1 MGGRAIHD
9 DDPYIFCQTHQDCK
23 SQPCPELPASCLK
36 YGGSG
41 VNEGNKKHLVCY
53 TVATT
58 FVQGLPVYLC
68 QGTEFGAF
76 AIIPQLVPRSN
87 ANLDSCR
94 TDSDCTHGHC
104 PVGSAS
110 CLGYGAPSVSDNGQ
124 KCVASAFVETR
135 TLTMI
140 QDVPVYE
147 LVTRKGDVNMENSQQ
162 NSGRIR
168 CNVKGM
174 RECRVD
180 EAIWHIVKRK
190 LCQDVSLH
198 LPNHVTA

>member
-1 MGGRAIHD
+1 M
-9 DDPYIFCQTHQDCK
+9 
-23 SQPCPELPASCLK
+23 K

-41 VNEGNKKHLVCY
+41 VNEGNKKCLVSY
-53 TVATT
+53 TVATIVLT
-58 FVQGLPVYLC
+58 FVQGLPVCLC

-76 AIIPQLVPRSN
+76 AIIPQLVPRSS
-87 ANLDSCR
+87 ANPDSCR

-110 CLGYGAPSVSDNGQ
+110 CLGYGAPSISDNGQ

-147 LVTRKGDVNMENSQQ
+147 LVTRKAGL
-162 NSGRIR
+162 
-168 CNVKGM
+168 
-174 RECRVD
+174 
-180 EAIWHIVKRK
+180 EAFE
-190 LCQDVSLH
+190 
-198 LPNHVTA
+198 